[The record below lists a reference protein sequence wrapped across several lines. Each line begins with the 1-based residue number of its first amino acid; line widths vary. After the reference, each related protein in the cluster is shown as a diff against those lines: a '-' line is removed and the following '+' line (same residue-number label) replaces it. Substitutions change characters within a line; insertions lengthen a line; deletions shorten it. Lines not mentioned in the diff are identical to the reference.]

1 MCHFLEIFQYTYNA
15 TFRYQNLWGTPP
27 RPTPPPPQK
36 KKCNIQL
43 YTKVTWNLGQTL
55 PC

>member
-1 MCHFLEIFQYTYNA
+1 MPLFDIKIYGE
-15 TFRYQNLWGTPP
+15 PP
-27 RPTPPPPQK
+27 RPTPPPQK